1 MLDDL
6 LSTTL
11 FPIDPEGRL
20 YISPAIVEWDPIFNA
35 EINVIIDLEGGIDHG
50 VSTRPGHLLYL
61 YHPIFDEQLPNLATL
76 HAVGRMAADLIRQ
89 GHRVLAHCGMGFN
102 RSALVAGVILT
113 ELGMTGCEAV
123 ETLRARRPGAL
134 FNEVFADYLASL
146 PACAPGSTP
155 K

>member
-1 MLDDL
+1 MGSDL
-6 LSTTL
+6 QRR
-11 FPIDPEGRL
+11 IR
-20 YISPAIVEWDPIFNA
+20 V
-35 EINVIIDLEGGIDHG
+35 VIDLEGGIDQG

-61 YHPIFDEQLPNLATL
+61 YHPIFDEQLPDLPTL

-113 ELGMTGCEAV
+113 ELGMTGSEAV
-123 ETLRARRPGAL
+123 QTLRARRPGAL

-146 PACAPGSTP
+146 PAARRVSRPRRVRLRDRLTGGFRLSRPAPIPLSGRC
-155 K
+155 